1 MDMVKLL
8 EMPNA
13 HGRDGIHISAQ
24 LRVDAN
30 QLVAH
35 NIDWT
40 KRTMNTAADR
50 IDELEDMLITATT
63 AKELAE
69 KQLAEIEEERYYA
82 DRPGEDN

>member
-1 MDMVKLL
+1 
-8 EMPNA
+8 
-13 HGRDGIHISAQ
+13 
-24 LRVDAN
+24 
-30 QLVAH
+30 
-35 NIDWT
+35 
-40 KRTMNTAADR
+40 MNTAADR